1 MVNPHVA
8 RSLLAAVS
16 AIVLKP
22 VRGRGDDF
30 LDHRVAKDTGG
41 VYSLQDAVPVSL
53 GLLAAGC
60 AIWQGSEDRLGKTCW
75 ESAESG
81 LGAVIAAEGLQLIT
95 GRPRQPVTPTIGSP
109 AAQAGQ
115 RNGWLKYE
123 EPASPKRQG
132 SSIALEIPIRGPDTT
147 RTLRPVAFKLKGR
160 LSRRLPFSS

>member
-60 AIWQGSEDRLGKTCW
+60 AIWQGSEDGRGKTCW

-95 GRPRQPVTPTIGSP
+95 GRPRQPVTPTIGSQ
-109 AAQAGQ
+109 AAQA
-115 RNGWLKYE
+115 
-123 EPASPKRQG
+123 ASAEWVAQV
-132 SSIALEIPIRGPDTT
+132 RGARKSEAPGFIDRLGDTDT
-147 RTLRPVAFKLKGR
+147 RP
-160 LSRRLPFSS
+160 

>member
-1 MVNPHVA
+1 LVNPHVA

-60 AIWQGSEDRLGKTCW
+60 AIWQGSEDGRGKTCW

-95 GRPRQPVTPTIGSP
+95 GRRPPSATSDPNHWFAGGAGRSAEWV
-109 AAQAGQ
+109 AQV
-115 RNGWLKYE
+115 
-123 EPASPKRQG
+123 
-132 SSIALEIPIRGPDTT
+132 RGARKSEAPGFIDRLGDTDT
-147 RTLRPVAFKLKGR
+147 RP
-160 LSRRLPFSS
+160 